1 MFDDRSN
8 CGWSYQYSIAFYNFS
23 SCNSSGVHNQENG
36 KTSKKKNNSLATTA
50 NTQMDDSLL
59 MAETSYDDV
68 VSSGS
73 VESSSL
79 PHLYDNKSMYT
90 NAAYGGYIRLIA

>member
-1 MFDDRSN
+1 MGGAIGTPLLFTTFLLATALV
-8 CGWSYQYSIAFYNFS
+8 CTIKK
-23 SCNSSGVHNQENG
+23 NG
-36 KTSKKKNNSLATTA
+36 KTSEKKNNSLATTA
-50 NTQMDDSLL
+50 NTQMDDSLF

-68 VSSGS
+68 VSSGL

-79 PHLYDNKSMYT
+79 PHLYDNESMYI